1 MRGRY
6 GRRRM
11 RFLELR
17 APRALLGIAAVLAL
31 IAVGATAPT
40 VEAHVNRT
48 VGPYAI
54 LVVLVEEPVYADNHA
69 GFQFWV
75 RKDSVPIAG
84 LEKTVH
90 ARASANGVDV
100 DLAIPPMD
108 GTGFYVLDHTTDG
121 AAFDPHGGGAWTLEL
136 TGSIDGT
143 QLDTT
148 FPVTF
153 PSYPRIGGAGGTAAA
168 PVAASVSSGI
178 PIVVMLGGV
187 LLAGAAIAVLAISRA
202 RGRSPG
208 RQART

>member
-1 MRGRY
+1 V
-6 GRRRM
+6 
-11 RFLELR
+11 
-17 APRALLGIAAVLAL
+17 AAVLAAL
-31 IAVGATAPT
+31 STGAGAPAVA
-40 VEAHVNRT
+40 AHVNRT

-75 RKDSVPIAG
+75 RKDGVPIIG
-84 LEKTVH
+84 LEKTVR
-90 ARASANGVDV
+90 ARASANGIDV
-100 DLAIPPMD
+100 DLAIAPMD

-148 FPVTF
+148 VPVMF
-153 PSYPRIGGAGGTAAA
+153 PSYPRIGGAGGNLATPIGA
-168 PVAASVSSGI
+168 PGSSGM
-178 PIVVMLGGV
+178 PIVVILGGIF
-187 LLAGAAIAVLAISRA
+187 LAGAAIVVLGISRA

-208 RQART
+208 PQAQT